1 MVQAPQYIHVR
12 ILSLLLNMTKV
23 DLNGEKLSDKFI
35 KASVKLAKV
44 LGSKIHQYW
53 AQISAR
59 GQ

>member
-35 KASVKLAKV
+35 KASVKLA
-44 LGSKIHQYW
+44 
-53 AQISAR
+53 
-59 GQ
+59 

>member
-35 KASVKLAKV
+35 KASVKLAYGIR
-44 LGSKIHQYW
+44 L
-53 AQISAR
+53 
-59 GQ
+59 